1 MPDKY
6 AIGSRLA
13 AGPDRVT
20 SIGLSQRLPRGALS
34 VLNRKLA
41 TYGLLSQQ
49 QGTNQRTR
57 AD

>member
-1 MPDKY
+1 MPDIY

-20 SIGLSQRLPRGALS
+20 SLGLSQRLRRGVLS
-34 VLNRKLA
+34 VLNRELA

-49 QGTNQRTR
+49 QGTDQRTR